1 MFVVGDFLV
10 GALILIPFAI
20 VLYALADVLFS
31 HFEST
36 LIKIACFLA
45 ILGTPLVGALIYF
58 FIDKRLKQA

>member
-1 MFVVGDFLV
+1 MFVLNDFLI
-10 GALILIPFAI
+10 GALILVPFANI
-20 VLYALADVLFS
+20 LYALADVLFS

-45 ILGTPLVGALIYF
+45 ILATPLLGAIIYL